1 MNENMHKLLILLG
14 AIAVVL
20 VLVIL
25 LFTKNSPFM
34 KLMRNFL
41 SDGESDGSQ
50 KNQPIKKK
58 KSSRPQQKYNE
69 PLIEMATLVRKCD
82 DRLRI
87 IESSGQVRF
96 IDEYYELIFR
106 TRKGNNLK
114 IQCSREAYERIPF
127 NQQGSLTYKNSKLI
141 RFKFYDGVVNN

>member
-34 KLMRNFL
+34 KLMRKFL
-41 SDGESDGSQ
+41 SDGEPDNSPQ
-50 KNQPIKKK
+50 TPAKKK
-58 KSSRPQQKYNE
+58 KSGSPQRRTNE

-127 NQQGSLTYKNSKLI
+127 NQLGSLTYKNSQFI
-141 RFKFYDGVVNN
+141 RFKFYDGIVNN